1 MVRPPYPVAVRL
13 CWLAA
18 DHWPRLDAAYHL
30 IDLRRQRPAR
40 FADLVWAWC
49 VNNTASDKIDE
60 WLNELV
66 DLLPWQDVLSEA
78 AVNLESDS
86 FMAMSAKGGG

>member
-1 MVRPPYPVAVRL
+1 MS
-13 CWLAA
+13 
-18 DHWPRLDAAYHL
+18 H
-30 IDLRRQRPAR
+30 
-40 FADLVWAWC
+40 
-49 VNNTASDKIDE
+49 DKIDE
-60 WLNELV
+60 WLNEMV